1 MSDVFDLAQQLDP
14 SAAEPYLRAHG
25 WELAHQG
32 QVGNKWRL
40 RSDRNVRNVAVPLRT
55 ADALDRHRMFV
66 SVLRTLAEI
75 EDRPPLLIARDL
87 REAGSDL
94 VEFRVIAEP
103 LQHGEMP
110 LRAASELTRG
120 AYDALQSAA
129 RSEVSRR
136 PHYGQGTLPTPVR
149 AFMESATLA
158 GTDAGS
164 VILRVR
170 PPIPDEPPQAALEG
184 VAVSTPFE
192 RRVAERLL
200 DGMRAAK
207 TAAHRDFAA
216 TTTLDALDEDIEE
229 GLSANLC
236 IALLELAGT
245 RSGLDARIAVR
256 VRWALTRPAEE
267 PATVVEIDRG
277 ELSRLDDVANVLTQ
291 MAPVP
296 GKTITGVAT
305 RFQRQ
310 HGEETGFVWIQ
321 AELEGRVKTVRLQL
335 DRSDYDTAWSAHS
348 QDMEIRATGTLERAG
363 RIRELTNPTNLEII
377 PPSGR

>member
-1 MSDVFDLAQQLDP
+1 MSDISELAQQLDP

-40 RSDRNVRNVAVPLRT
+40 RQDHRTRNVAVPLRT
-55 ADALDRHRMFV
+55 ADELDRHRMFV
-66 SVLRTLAEI
+66 SVLRTLSDI
-75 EDRPPLLIARDL
+75 EDRHPLLIARDL

-94 VEFRVIAEP
+94 FEFRIIADP
-103 LQHGEMP
+103 LRHGEMP
-110 LRAASELTRG
+110 LRAAPELTRG
-120 AYDALQSAA
+120 AYDALQAAA
-129 RSEVSRR
+129 RAEVARR
-136 PHYGQGTLPTPVR
+136 PHYAQGALPTPVR
-149 AFMESATLA
+149 AFMDSATLA

-170 PPIPDEPPQAALEG
+170 PPMPVEPPQPTLQG
-184 VAVSTPFE
+184 VATAAPFE

-200 DGMRAAK
+200 GGMRAAK

-216 TTTLDALDEDIEE
+216 TAALDALDEDIED

-245 RSGLDARIAVR
+245 KSGLDARIAVR

-267 PATVVEIDRG
+267 PATVVEVERG
-277 ELSRLDDVANVLTQ
+277 ELSRLEDVAHVLTQ
-291 MAPVP
+291 MDPMP
-296 GKTITGVAT
+296 GTTVTGNAT

-310 HGEETGFVWIQ
+310 PGDETGSVWMQ
-321 AELEGRVKTVRLQL
+321 ADIEGRVRTVRLQL
-335 DRSDYDTAWSAHS
+335 DRSDYDRAWTAHA
-348 QDMEIRATGTLERAG
+348 QDLEIRATGTLERAG
-363 RIRELTNPTNLEII
+363 RIRELSNPTALEVI
-377 PPSGR
+377 PRSPG